1 MSRSGRLDVSKLPKD
16 FAIGVV
22 LGPSISGRTTLV
34 KDLAEFY
41 SIPLE
46 QTTVQWREDQA
57 IASHP
62 LFRGE
67 AIDRLSSAGLNRI
80 PAWCRPFHT
89 LSNGEQARALA
100 ALRLESKTIFEDFA
114 AFNDETTAQSMSYAF
129 AKLARN
135 HGCHRILISTT
146 KPCVAKYM
154 QCDFVVFSTTGEVR
168 VNSALPRKMEIQWDC
183 RVTGFKGGTD
193 KGWEGELDQ
202 VHQGIRFD
210 RQPAAKSSY
219 ELSGMTRP
227 RELNCSVLVDEAL
240 AEALN
245 AFDFDFDGTS
255 TSRVWRLQADRLPP
269 WKLGA
274 VLGPSG
280 TGKSTLLKEIA
291 GGKAPMEPQWS
302 DHLPVLSQLA
312 LLPLEAEALRVA
324 CGLSP
329 EAAGRAWKTLS
340 NGEQHLAYLARVL
353 GASLGTTDVV
363 CLDEFTSGLDR
374 KLAKLVCDG
383 LSQYISKHELLPHVV
398 VATVH
403 EDVAQWLQVDWHMD
417 SKSGV
422 VRKPCASGAV
432 PSIPDD
438 AAYNDL
444 SDPDLFQLPKLRLQV
459 RRLKP
464 HSSAADVFHRFF
476 AEHHYMSG
484 KVPCNFHAVVVR
496 EQDSQRLVA
505 MDAVG
510 AFFGQGNG
518 GVTWLESRLVVMPEF
533 QGFGVGPKL
542 SELVGEILLRSGQRF
557 FSVTHHP
564 RLGGQRTSS
573 ALWRPTT
580 MNGKAGTSLNGSK
593 SERKAFRHQHMGA
606 EGHGNDHLAAVA
618 SEANREA
625 ILVAGPKASKASEK
639 MAQRI
644 AKFDGKSRREALEGM
659 TPAAKASLRKEL
671 DQLLASGYVEC
682 VTPET
687 KVVRL
692 QTPRNNQK
700 KLDLMFTPAK
710 RPLETEK
717 QGPEQADKVKKR
729 LF

>member
-1 MSRSGRLDVSKLPKD
+1 MSGLSGLSRPRCPLDLSQLPKD
-16 FAIGVV
+16 FVIGVV

-34 KDLAEFY
+34 KDLAAFY
-41 SIPLE
+41 SIPE
-46 QTTVQWREDQA
+46 QSTVQWREDQA

-62 LFRGE
+62 LFKGE

-100 ALRLESKTIFEDFA
+100 ALRLESETIFEDFA
-114 AFNDETTAQSMSYAF
+114 AFNDESTAQSMSYAF

-135 HGCHRILISTT
+135 RGCHRILISTT

-154 QCDFVVFSTTGEVR
+154 QCDFVVFTTGEVR
-168 VNSALPRKMEIQWDC
+168 VNSVSPRKMEIQWDC
-183 RVTGFKGGTD
+183 RVTGFKGGTGGTD

-202 VHQGIRFD
+202 VHQKIRFD
-210 RQPAAKSSY
+210 RQPAASSSY
-219 ELSGMTRP
+219 ELGVTRP
-227 RELNCSVLVDEAL
+227 RELQCSVLLDEAL
-240 AEALN
+240 TEALN
-245 AFDFDFDGTS
+245 AFDFDFNGTS
-255 TSRVWRLQADRLPP
+255 TSRVWRLQVDRLPP

-291 GGKAPMEPQWS
+291 GGKGLMELQWS
-302 DHLPVLSQLA
+302 HHLPVLSQLA
-312 LLPLEAEALRVA
+312 PCPLEAETLRAA

-329 EAAGRAWKTLS
+329 EAAGRAWRTLS
-340 NGEQHLAYLARVL
+340 DGEQHLAYLARVL
-353 GASLGTTDVV
+353 GASVGTKDVV

-374 KLAKLVCDG
+374 NLAKLVCDG
-383 LSQYISKHELLPHVV
+383 LSNYILKHELSPVV

-403 EDVAQWLQVDWHMD
+403 GDVAQWLQVDWHMD
-417 SKSGV
+417 SKSGG
-422 VRKPCASGAV
+422 VRKPCASNAM
-432 PSIPDD
+432 PSMPDD
-438 AAYNDL
+438 TAY

-464 HSSAADVFHRFF
+464 HSTAAEVFHRFF

-518 GVTWLESRLVVMPEF
+518 GITWLESRLVVMPEF

-564 RLGGQRTSS
+564 RLGGQRTCS

-593 SERKAFRHQHMGA
+593 SERKAFRHQYMGA
-606 EGHGNDHLAAVA
+606 EGHGNDQLAAVA
-618 SEANREA
+618 SEANWEA
-625 ILVAGPKASKASEK
+625 ILVAGPKAPKASEK
-639 MAQRI
+639 M
-644 AKFDGKSRREALEGM
+644 ALEGM
-659 TPAAKASLRKEL
+659 TPAAKASVRKEL
-671 DQLLASGYVEC
+671 DQLLANGYLEC
-682 VTPET
+682 MSAET

-717 QGPEQADKVKKR
+717 QGPERADSVKKR